1 MGRVPWNL
9 LLNSIKAQGPTM
21 HLFILRVIETFVNEF
36 IQPASLAVFIMTC
49 AVGLR
54 LHENAQGL
62 GKIYKRNRII

>member
-1 MGRVPWNL
+1 
-9 LLNSIKAQGPTM
+9 M